1 MPPAANN
8 RLLRIAKRALLAIV
22 LSATT
27 TSLRAAEPTIDY
39 VKQVQPILR
48 KYCVGCHDDAVKEG
62 KLSLETYDAAM
73 KGGSRGGAVTAGH
86 PDQSRLIRTLT
97 GKTEPKMPPD
107 GEAAPT
113 PDEIKLLERWIA
125 EGAKGPS
132 GADSGIM
139 LVTPKIPLSA
149 KVRETIQAMAI
160 APSGK
165 QLAIARHGVVELLN
179 VPASSDKQ
187 PEIVRSFD
195 ASWPVNALAFSRDG
209 KLLVIGGGE
218 PGLQGELKVLN
229 SENGELL
236 HTLKGHRDNIYAV
249 AIDAEGQYLA
259 SGSYDQTILLW
270 ELGKPAPVATL
281 TGHNGPVFGLE
292 FQQGGKLLA
301 SVSGDRTVKLWSV
314 PSGERLDTLQES
326 TKELYALALAPDGS
340 RVYAAGVDNRIRAW
354 SISPD
359 AKEGTNKLL
368 ISQFAHEAPVLR
380 LAASPDGQF
389 LVSTG
394 EDYTVK
400 VWDAATLTLRK
411 SLGRQTEWA
420 SGVAITADSRSILLG
435 GLDGSFKQF
444 ETPPATDNTFVK
456 IAPLADA
463 IEPKEIV
470 AAPAEPMKSP
480 ENEPNDAPAQAM
492 QLTGASTVEGV
503 IGAEG
508 LKSDIDLYR
517 IDLKQGDQWIFE
529 TRAARIKSPLD
540 SKLEVLDSE
549 GKPIQRLILRAVR
562 DSELEFRGGNS
573 DQRGFRLKYWEE
585 IDLDQFVY
593 MNGEVAKMFMQRRG
607 PDADSQ
613 FYPEGGARITYFG
626 SSPRAHALGEPA
638 YVVVP
643 YPVGTEIPDNGL
655 PTFPIFYE
663 NDDNSRDV
671 GAASDSKI
679 IFEAP
684 RDGSYLIR
692 VSDVGGASGTDF
704 KYELV
709 VRHPKPD
716 FHPSFNLANTNLP
729 AGGGREFTVSVRRDD
744 EFTGPVN
751 FFIENLPPGFFAT
764 TPIEIEP
771 GHFEAKGAL
780 FAHPNAKTPSEEA
793 LKAIKIRATSS
804 VASKE
809 VTKEVAPPAKIEV
822 GPPAKVQVF
831 LEPLDAA
838 QRWQNYPPPADSAD
852 LSFPPP
858 YELKLERGKLV
869 PFKLRVIRNGF
880 DDRIA
885 FEIQNLPHG
894 VIVDDIGLSGVL
906 VREKE
911 LERTIY
917 LATAKMTRPQ
927 RRLAHAL
934 AQIEGNLTSIPIWV
948 TAPPFQEVQETA
960 AK

>member
-1 MPPAANN
+1 MRNQN
-8 RLLRIAKRALLAIV
+8 MRLLLLV
-22 LSATT
+22 TLLLLGATNM
-27 TSLRAAEPTIDY
+27 SLMADEPAIDY
-39 VKQVQPILR
+39 TQQVQPILR
-48 KYCVGCHDDAVKEG
+48 KYCVGCHDDSVKEG
-62 KLSLETYDAAM
+62 KLSLETYEKAM
-73 KGGSRGGAVTAGH
+73 AGGSRGGAINAGH

-97 GKTEPKMPPD
+97 GKAEPKMPPE

-113 PDEIKLLERWIA
+113 AAEIAILEKWIT

-132 GADSGIM
+132 GADAGVM

-149 KVRETIQAMAI
+149 KVRESIQAMAI
-160 APSGK
+160 APGGK

-179 VPASSDKQ
+179 VPATSDKR
-187 PEIVRSFD
+187 PEVASAFD
-195 ASWPVNALAFSRDG
+195 AQWPVNALAFSRDG

-218 PGLQGELKVLN
+218 PGLQGEIKVLGAG
-229 SENGELL
+229 GELL

-249 AIDAEGQYLA
+249 AIDAESKYVA

-270 ELGKPAPVATL
+270 EIGKPAPVATL

-292 FQQGGKLLA
+292 FKLDGKLLA
-301 SVSGDRTVKLWSV
+301 SVSGDRTVKLWSI

-340 RVYAAGVDNRIRAW
+340 RIYAGGVDNRIRAW
-354 SISPD
+354 SISPE

-368 ISQFAHEAPVLR
+368 ISQFAHEAPILR
-380 LAASPDGQF
+380 LAASHDGQF

-411 SLGRQTEWA
+411 SLGRQPEWA
-420 SGVAITADSRSILLG
+420 SGVAITADNRSILIG
-435 GLDGSFKQF
+435 GLDGAFKQF
-444 ETPPATDNTFVK
+444 ETPPATDNAFAK
-456 IAPLADA
+456 IAPLADSIA
-463 IEPKEIV
+463 PKEIV
-470 AAPAEPMKSP
+470 AAPAEPTKTA
-480 ENEPNDAPAQAM
+480 EIEPNDAPGEAM
-492 QLTGASTVEGV
+492 PLQGAALIEGV
-503 IGAEG
+503 IGG
-508 LKSDIDLYR
+508 GDKKPDVDLYR
-517 IDLKQGDQWIFE
+517 IDLKQADQWVFE

-540 SKLEVLDSE
+540 TKLEVLDAE
-549 GKPIQRLILRAVR
+549 GNPIPRLVLRAVR
-562 DSELEFRGGNS
+562 DSELEFRGGTS
-573 DQRGFRLKYWEE
+573 DQRGFRLKFWEE
-585 IDLDQFVY
+585 IELDQYVY

-643 YPVGTEIPDNGL
+643 YPVGTEMPDNGL

-663 NDDNSRDV
+663 NDDNSRDR
-671 GAASDSKI
+671 GAGSDSKI

-684 RDGSYLIR
+684 KDGGYLIR
-692 VSDVGGASGTDF
+692 VTDVGGGGGADF
-704 KYELV
+704 KYELIA
-709 VRHPKPD
+709 RQPKPD
-716 FHPSFNLANTNLP
+716 FHPSFSLSNANLP
-729 AGGGREFTVSVRRDD
+729 AGGGREFTVAVTRDD
-744 EFTGPVN
+744 EFSGPVN
-751 FFIENLPPGFFAT
+751 FVIENLPPGFFAT

-780 FAHPNAKTPSEEA
+780 IAHPGAKTPSEET
-793 LKAIKIRATSS
+793 LKEIKIRASS
-804 VASKE
+804 AIAGKDISKD
-809 VTKEVAPPAKIEV
+809 VAPPAKIEV
-822 GPPAKVQVF
+822 GAPAKVQIF

-838 QRWQNYPPPADSAD
+838 QRWQNWPPPTDSTD
-852 LSFPPP
+852 LSFPQP
-858 YELKLERGKLV
+858 YELMLERGKLV

-880 DDRIA
+880 DERIA

-934 AQIEGNLTSIPIWV
+934 AQIEGNLISMPIWV
-948 TAPPFQEVQETA
+948 TAPPETELA
-960 AK
+960 GAPDSAKTASK